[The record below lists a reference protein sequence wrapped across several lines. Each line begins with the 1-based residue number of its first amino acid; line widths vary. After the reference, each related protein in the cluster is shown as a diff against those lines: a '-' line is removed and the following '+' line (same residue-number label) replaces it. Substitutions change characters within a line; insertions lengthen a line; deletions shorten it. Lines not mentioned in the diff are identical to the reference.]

1 MLMINEDNQRAKLLS
16 LIVLTLL
23 FLLNDFPLIY
33 AHTYISWLLIDY
45 SVRISALSII
55 LYLVKRKISFSS
67 EFVLVKIEIKPLVIW
82 AAVSSIIGI
91 AVDQIGWRYLERI
104 LPETQIMSFPKIK
117 NPFVKGFDLTA
128 GMLLVS
134 ITEELIFRGYY
145 FSVLRSYTKNP
156 FIIISISSLMFG
168 LIHWSLGLHGIIV
181 AAIWGILPMIAMW
194 KTGSVFPAII
204 AHYVTDFVGFSGVI
218 PNKWFYF

>member
-1 MLMINEDNQRAKLLS
+1 MLMINEDNQRVKLLS
-16 LIVLTLL
+16 LVVLTLL
-23 FLLNDFPLIY
+23 FLLNDIPLIY
-33 AHTYISWLLIDY
+33 ANNYIIWLLIDY

-55 LYLVKRKISFSS
+55 LYLLKRKISVPS
-67 EFVLVKIEIKPLVIW
+67 EFGLVKIGVKSLIIW

-91 AVDQIGWRYLERI
+91 AVDQIVWRYLERI

-145 FSVLRSYTKNP
+145 FSVLRSHTKSP
-156 FIIISISSLMFG
+156 FIVVSISSLMFG

-181 AAIWGILPMIAMW
+181 AAMWSILPMVAIW
-194 KTGSVFPAII
+194 KTSSVYPVIV
-204 AHYVTDFVGFSGVI
+204 AHYVTDFISFSEMF
-218 PNKWFYF
+218 PNRWFY